1 MPINSFISVFGWS
14 LIHSLWQAAIIFLA
28 LYGSL
33 RIFRQA
39 PSRMKYLL
47 AYSAMAGIFLCFL
60 LTFYSL
66 WKDQQNMQL
75 IAVAGAGDSLS
86 AEAIKGWT
94 LSPKSSGYNLWQP
107 AMWIDYFVLLYCA
120 GLIFFIGKVTRDFFV
135 MRHIRHARIKPF
147 DKAWEHYLDKLRTAC
162 HITRRVKLFLSE
174 YLDVPVVIGY
184 LKPVIYLPLTVATHL
199 TPEQIEAILLHE
211 LAHIRRYDFIANV
224 FQTFIETVLFFN
236 PFVWMISKIIRRE
249 RENCCDDLVLAATQ
263 PALYA
268 ETLLA
273 LAENQLYKGTFVL
286 AAAGRKQQLFH
297 RIKRMMEMKTKKLNM
312 MQKLLVIFIL
322 AAGLLSVSWL
332 TPGKKEDHTRDTKTA
347 RLKSRIVSDVR
358 QGADT
363 MILPASPVPA
373 PAPESAHPAVP
384 VPPAPPVSVPTPPLA
399 VAASVDTSPV
409 RFWNDSAV
417 HHMQHQMQQYFSSD
431 AWKKY
436 QQDLQDYGQHIQQYF
451 QSREG
456 KEYQLELQRLRRQ
469 MNKMKMSF
477 DSSARWKADREA
489 LRAEAN
495 KMREMFNNNPEWKRS
510 MDSFH
515 RQLARDRF
523 SMDTLMSKNRIKFS
537 FDKAKMDSLMAQ
549 AKKSLAWERM
559 HHPRMFLFSSGHA
572 VNPSELVRMM
582 EEDGL
587 IKNDH
592 NYSIRINEKG
602 LYIDGKKQSRD
613 YFEKYRNLVG
623 DHTNVEIRKKGG
635 HLETSIHT
643 DEEENTVNL

>member
-1 MPINSFISVFGWS
+1 MSFSIFIHVFGWS
-14 LIHSLWQAAIIFLA
+14 LIHSLWQAAIIFLT
-28 LYGSL
+28 LYSSL

-39 PSRMKYLL
+39 PSRIKYLL
-47 AYSAMAGIFLCFL
+47 AYSAIAGIFLCFL

-66 WKDQQNMQL
+66 WKDQQNAQL
-75 IAVAGAGDSLS
+75 IAVAGARNSLS
-86 AEAIKGWT
+86 GEAIKDWM
-94 LSPKSSGYNLWQP
+94 LSGKPSGYTLWQQ
-107 AMWIDYFVLLYCA
+107 AMWIDYFVLLYSV
-120 GLIFFIGKVTRDFFV
+120 GLVFFTGKVTRDFFV
-135 MRHIRHARIKPF
+135 MRRIRHTRIKPF
-147 DKAWEHYLDKLRTAC
+147 DKAWEHYLDKLCMAC
-162 HITRRVKLFLSE
+162 HITPRVKLFLSE

-184 LKPVIYLPLTVATHL
+184 LKPVIYLPLTAATHF

-211 LAHIRRYDFIANV
+211 LAHIKRYDFIANIL
-224 FQTFIETVLFFN
+224 QTFIETVLFFN
-236 PFVWMISKIIRRE
+236 PFVWLISKIIRRE

-286 AAAGRKQQLFH
+286 AAVGRKQQLFH
-297 RIKRMMEMKTKKLNM
+297 RIKRMMEMKTRKLNM

-322 AAGLLSVSWL
+322 AAGVLSVSWL
-332 TPGKKEDHTRDTKTA
+332 APGKKEDQTRDTKTA
-347 RLKSRIVSDVR
+347 RLKNRGVLDVR
-358 QGADT
+358 SGADT

-384 VPPAPPVSVPTPPLA
+384 LPPALPVSVPTPPL
-399 VAASVDTSPV
+399 VLTASADTSPV
-409 RFWNDSAV
+409 GFWNDSAI
-417 HHMQHQMQQYFSSD
+417 HHMQYQMQQYFSSD

-451 QSREG
+451 QGEEW
-456 KEYQLELQRLRRQ
+456 KKYQLELQRLGRQ
-469 MNKMKMSF
+469 MSKMAQHI
-477 DSSARWKADREA
+477 DSSARWRADREA
-489 LRAEAN
+489 LRAESN

-510 MDSFH
+510 MDSFQ

-537 FDKAKMDSLMAQ
+537 FDKAKIDSLMAQ

-559 HHPRMFLFSSGHA
+559 HRPRMFLFSDGHT
-572 VNPSELVRMM
+572 VNPNELVGMM

-602 LYIDGKKQSRD
+602 LYIDGKKQSPT

-635 HLETSIHT
+635 HLETSVHT
-643 DEEENTVNL
+643 DERADN